1 MSRRVYDIS
10 VTGEMGVS
18 LRDAFEDVEIT
29 VDHSVTRM
37 RVVSP
42 DSSVV
47 HGVLRRIEVLGL
59 ELLNVRPVDE
69 TPSVATES
77 SATDPVAVDRITPSV
92 VRPSHPE
99 RAYRRREA
107 GPSPG
112 PATPQSGGNAMAIG
126 PVEYIIVG
134 FPGNQFTGEIAPEL
148 GKLVESGTIRIL
160 DLVFISKDAEDV
172 VTAVEFED
180 HDDVALFSALDG
192 DVGGF
197 ISDED
202 IEYAAAELE
211 PNSSAALL
219 IWEDLW
225 ATPFVEAMR
234 NSGGVLIEGS
244 RIPHDLIEA
253 AEAELA
259 AAG

>member
-1 MSRRVYDIS
+1 
-10 VTGEMGVS
+10 
-18 LRDAFEDVEIT
+18 
-29 VDHSVTRM
+29 
-37 RVVSP
+37 
-42 DSSVV
+42 
-47 HGVLRRIEVLGL
+47 
-59 ELLNVRPVDE
+59 
-69 TPSVATES
+69 
-77 SATDPVAVDRITPSV
+77 
-92 VRPSHPE
+92 
-99 RAYRRREA
+99 
-107 GPSPG
+107 
-112 PATPQSGGNAMAIG
+112 MAIG

-134 FPGNQFTGEIAPEL
+134 FPGNQFTGDIAPEL
-148 GKLVESGTIRIL
+148 AKLVAGGTIRIL
-160 DLVFISKDAEDV
+160 DLVFITKDADGDAR
-172 VTAVEFED
+172 AVEFED

-192 DVGGF
+192 EVGGF

-202 IEYAAAELE
+202 IEYAATELE

-219 IWEDLW
+219 IWEDVW

>member
-1 MSRRVYDIS
+1 
-10 VTGEMGVS
+10 
-18 LRDAFEDVEIT
+18 
-29 VDHSVTRM
+29 
-37 RVVSP
+37 
-42 DSSVV
+42 
-47 HGVLRRIEVLGL
+47 
-59 ELLNVRPVDE
+59 
-69 TPSVATES
+69 
-77 SATDPVAVDRITPSV
+77 
-92 VRPSHPE
+92 
-99 RAYRRREA
+99 
-107 GPSPG
+107 
-112 PATPQSGGNAMAIG
+112 MAIG

-134 FPGNQFTGEIAPEL
+134 FPGNQFTGDVAPEL

-160 DLVFISKDAEDV
+160 DLVFITKDADGV
-172 VTAVEFED
+172 AAAVEFED
-180 HDDVALFSALDG
+180 HDDVALFNALDG

-202 IEYAAAELE
+202 IEYAATELE
-211 PNSSAALL
+211 PGSSAALL
-219 IWEDLW
+219 IWEDVW